1 MKKVKQILSGLFIG
15 ISSLLA
21 QTPNQ
26 NITLASIKTYTNDLS
41 NIHGY
46 TDTTGREYA
55 LVGWYNGTSIV
66 DVTNPSAPVQVAQIS
81 GQPSFWR
88 EIKTWGKYAYVTTE
102 AGGGLQIINLS
113 NLPGT
118 SLPVTYWTPT
128 ISGQQLGSIHS
139 LHIDNGKVYLYGSDV
154 GNGGALIADI
164 STNPITPI
172 YLGKYDAYYIHDGYV
187 KNDTLYPAH
196 INNGFFS
203 IVDATNIGSPNVLAT
218 KNTPNNFTHNTWLNQ
233 AGTHIFTTDEVNDSY
248 LTCYDI
254 TNTSNVT
261 EVSRIQSQNPG
272 SGSMVHN
279 TQIIQKNGGEFAVTS
294 WYKDGV
300 VITDVTKP
308 NNLVNVAWYDTYTQ
322 GSGGNSEGCWGVFPY
337 LPSGNLIASDISN
350 GLFVLAPT
358 YIRACY
364 LEGLITDA
372 SNSNPISGASI
383 SITSTGINQ
392 TSNVSGNYATG
403 YVTAGSYSVT
413 YSKAGYIS
421 QTVVVSLS
429 NGITT
434 IQNIQLVP
442 LTTFAKNGQ
451 VINSSTN
458 LGVAYAR
465 VRLKSNT
472 YTFDTICDINGNFN
486 FTNVYADNYTLSA
499 GKWLFKTNCIS
510 NQNLSGSIGTLT
522 IAVTPQ
528 IFDDFTFNLGW
539 TVNSTA
545 STGKWQRVKPKGTLN
560 GSTPANP
567 NADVSHDCDSL
578 AYVTGNA
585 GVTSSDDDVDNGY
598 TILSSPSFNLIGYT
612 NPYIKYARW
621 FFNAGGSGLPND
633 SLKIYVNNGTQ
644 NYVVETITQS
654 SINNSS
660 WVEKTISLSGVALT
674 ANMKVYVRTADV
686 SPGNLVEA
694 GFDHFS
700 IIDSLITTDIKSI
713 DTEDDLVS
721 IFPNPSSEFFEV
733 KIISNNDYKVAMV
746 SLYNSLSQ
754 IVYNKNYSSNQS
766 IRVKSDFENGIYYLK
781 IEYDSGKIIT
791 KKVIIQK

>member
-1 MKKVKQILSGLFIG
+1 M
-15 ISSLLA
+15 
-21 QTPNQ
+21 
-26 NITLASIKTYTNDLS
+26 
-41 NIHGY
+41 
-46 TDTTGREYA
+46 
-55 LVGWYNGTSIV
+55 
-66 DVTNPSAPVQVAQIS
+66 
-81 GQPSFWR
+81 
-88 EIKTWGKYAYVTTE
+88 
-102 AGGGLQIINLS
+102 
-113 NLPGT
+113 
-118 SLPVTYWTPT
+118 
-128 ISGQQLGSIHS
+128 
-139 LHIDNGKVYLYGSDV
+139 
-154 GNGGALIADI
+154 
-164 STNPITPI
+164 
-172 YLGKYDAYYIHDGYV
+172 
-187 KNDTLYPAH
+187 
-196 INNGFFS
+196 
-203 IVDATNIGSPNVLAT
+203 
-218 KNTPNNFTHNTWLNQ
+218 
-233 AGTHIFTTDEVNDSY
+233 
-248 LTCYDI
+248 
-254 TNTSNVT
+254 
-261 EVSRIQSQNPG
+261 
-272 SGSMVHN
+272 
-279 TQIIQKNGGEFAVTS
+279 
-294 WYKDGV
+294 
-300 VITDVTKP
+300 
-308 NNLVNVAWYDTYTQ
+308 
-322 GSGGNSEGCWGVFPY
+322 
-337 LPSGNLIASDISN
+337 
-350 GLFVLAPT
+350 
-358 YIRACY
+358 
-364 LEGLITDA
+364 
-372 SNSNPISGASI
+372 
-383 SITSTGINQ
+383 
-392 TSNVSGNYATG
+392 
-403 YVTAGSYSVT
+403 
-413 YSKAGYIS
+413 
-421 QTVVVSLS
+421 
-429 NGITT
+429 
-434 IQNIQLVP
+434 VP